1 MLGRCYM
8 RNEEFIKAHSHFE
21 SAIKYNYNNPEAW
34 CSCGVLYAQLGQ
46 LREALES
53 FRVGTVQDA
62 SIPELWYN
70 IGVLYENNNQITPA
84 YFAYSQAI

>member
-1 MLGRCYM
+1 MIDLIALKKLVPPVLTITADEVV
-8 RNEEFIKAHSHFE
+8 EE
-21 SAIKYNYNNPEAW
+21 
-34 CSCGVLYAQLGQ
+34 GV
-46 LREALES
+46 REALES